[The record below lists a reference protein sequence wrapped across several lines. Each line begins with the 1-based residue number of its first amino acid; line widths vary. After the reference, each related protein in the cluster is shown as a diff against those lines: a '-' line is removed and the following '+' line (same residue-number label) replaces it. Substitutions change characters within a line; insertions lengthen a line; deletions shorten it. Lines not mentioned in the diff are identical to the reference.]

1 MKSYFKIV
9 AVAGIL
15 AACVPALR
23 AETSVTSVTNVVTIL
38 VTNVVTITN
47 VVAVVPAPAS
57 APAPAAPAKIT
68 WQSAVSAGL
77 TLTRGN
83 SQSMLFTATILTE
96 KKAKENEY
104 SLGAGLSYGNQSSS
118 QNLPSPFTGSIT
130 TSKDTVNTYNAFGQW
145 NHLFTETFFGY
156 VRTDALRDTIAS
168 IDYRFNLG
176 PGVGY
181 YLIKKETTTLAFEAG
196 AGYEYEHLLN
206 SASAY
211 QSFATVRLAE
221 RFEHKFNDRARL
233 WQKVELVP
241 QVDKMDNYVVNFEI
255 GVEAAMS
262 KSFSLKTY
270 LDDTYNNRPAT
281 GRQKND
287 AKIVAGVSYKF

>member
-1 MKSYFKIV
+1 MKSILKIMV
-9 AVAGIL
+9 ATGIL
-15 AACVPALR
+15 AVFVPALQ
-23 AETSVTSVTNVVTIL
+23 AETSVTSVTNVVTVL
-38 VTNVVTITN
+38 VTNVVTVTN
-47 VVAVVPAPAS
+47 VVVVVPAPAM
-57 APAPAAPAKIT
+57 PAAPAKIS

-83 SQSMLFTATILTE
+83 SQSMLFTVDILTE

-104 SLGAGLSYGNQSSS
+104 SFGAGLSYGNQSSL
-118 QNLPSPFTGSIT
+118 QNLPSPFTGTIN
-130 TSKDTVNTYNAFGQW
+130 TSKDTVNSYDAFGQW
-145 NHLFTETFFGY
+145 NHLFNEKFFGY
-156 VRTDALRDTIAS
+156 VRANALRDTISS

-181 YLIKKETTTLAFEAG
+181 YLIKKEATTLAFEAG
-196 AGYEYEHLLN
+196 VGYEYEHLLN
-206 SASAY
+206 STSAY
-211 QSFATVRLAE
+211 QSFATLRLAE
-221 RFEHKFNDRARL
+221 RFDHKFSDRARL

-241 QVDKMDNYVVNFEI
+241 QVDKLENYVVNFEI
-255 GVEAAMS
+255 GIEAAVS